1 MFKNKSILIT
11 GGTGSFGSAT
21 IQKLLDQKV
30 REIVIFSRDEKKQHD
45 LRLLYKGNNKINFIV
60 GDVRDYESVK
70 NALHN
75 IDYVFNAAAL
85 KQVPTAEIFP
95 LESLK
100 TNTIGAENL
109 IRAAKNTNVKKI
121 VFLSTDKAVS
131 PVNAMG
137 MTKALMEKIVIAN
150 AMILKQQKSKL
161 ELCITRYGNV
171 LASRGSL
178 LTVFN
183 EQIKKKKPITITD
196 PNMTRFIMTMKEAI
210 DLVFFAFKN
219 GKNGDLFVRKAPSA
233 KVDTYLKSFLI
244 LKNIKNYPVKI
255 IGSRYGEKKHE
266 SLLNSEEYSLSVDKK
281 NYFIK
286 KLSQDQSKQSSF
298 FEKGKKILSNI
309 KDYNSNNTK
318 MCSVNELYKIF
329 KNSNILDVLDE

>member
-1 MFKNKSILIT
+1 M
-11 GGTGSFGSAT
+11 
-21 IQKLLDQKV
+21 
-30 REIVIFSRDEKKQHD
+30 
-45 LRLLYKGNNKINFIV
+45 

-183 EQIKKKKPITITD
+183 EQIKKETNYTITD

-219 GKNGDLFVRKAPSA
+219 GKNGDLF
-233 KVDTYLKSFLI
+233 
-244 LKNIKNYPVKI
+244 
-255 IGSRYGEKKHE
+255 
-266 SLLNSEEYSLSVDKK
+266 
-281 NYFIK
+281 
-286 KLSQDQSKQSSF
+286 
-298 FEKGKKILSNI
+298 
-309 KDYNSNNTK
+309 
-318 MCSVNELYKIF
+318 
-329 KNSNILDVLDE
+329 